1 MKIQK
6 IFTRKRLSLI
16 YVVLF
21 ALLLIGAIFFGSSGR
36 GGIINEGD
44 VSLKNIYA
52 PFDFEFPWEVDEIRT
67 EALKREARTS
77 VPLTFKVDNTREE
90 SAIRNITFLFDNL
103 DLIRNA
109 KDKSQRQAAIDE
121 IRDKS
126 GIDIPENLI
135 IYFADRGDTDI
146 ILNGVIDIISS
157 VYPLGIINYG
167 EVYGIDRD
175 AKSIR
180 IVNAETKTERIYSI
194 DNILTVQKAMSV
206 CKVNVGHVFQQ
217 DARLKSYVLELINK
231 TLSPNAIYQKEKTE
245 REVANALTD
254 VKPVYNKIEVKK
266 NELIVERGQRV
277 SARNIKQ
284 LESLGMLGG
293 ISNKGVYILG
303 ILTLIILL
311 SFISFVFL
319 STVERKLL
327 SSPKEVA
334 ILLFNCLI
342 IIIAGQFIIQS
353 PYSSYVIPLAGASV
367 LLVFLIN
374 TNAAVL
380 ATVALSVFIGMLAGG
395 RFDVSLVLLVGGFT
409 GIYVVSD
416 SRRRS
421 KIIVAG
427 LASGAMMAIATI
439 SIGFINNYDLET
451 MAHNAVWA
459 GLGGFISIFL
469 AMGLLPFFEYIFKV
483 TTDITLLELSDLN
496 HSILKQLK
504 VKAPGTYQHSIM
516 VGNMAEAA
524 CDAIGANSLL
534 ARVGS
539 YYHDIGKVEKAEY
552 FSENEM
558 GAVSKHE
565 KLTPSMSALIIVNH
579 VKDGVELAKKH
590 KLGSRIIDFIEQ
602 HHGTGLIY
610 FFYQRALEKSREDE
624 TLREEEFRYPGPKP
638 QTKEAAIVL
647 LADSVE
653 ASSRTLQD
661 PTPSRIRSLVQKII
675 NNKFIDNQ
683 LDECDLTLKDLN
695 KIADSFSRLL
705 IAVFHTRI
713 EYPLGV
719 KKINGKI

>member
-1 MKIQK
+1 M
-6 IFTRKRLSLI
+6 SLI